1 MAQQTQPAGAR
12 DRLGLESVV
21 PAGTDTPDILCR
33 DLVRIFVTDGIEVQ
47 ALQGLNLRVDR
58 SEIVAVVGEIGRA
71 SCRERVF

>member
-33 DLVRIFVTDGIEVQ
+33 DRK
-47 ALQGLNLRVDR
+47 
-58 SEIVAVVGEIGRA
+58 SVV
-71 SCRERVF
+71 